1 MKYKEIEI
9 FEVINF
15 PDKVNAIVEDNAHHF
30 MNDLYILLE
39 GNRSRFTLSEDAK
52 KALQSLALDIEYRLN
67 KIKLENQEKESNQ
80 MTATYKGHPYD

>member
-1 MKYKEIEI
+1 MKYKEIEMFDI
-9 FEVINF
+9 INN

-30 MNDLYILLE
+30 MNSIYILLE

-67 KIKLENQEKESNQ
+67 KIKLKEKEKEN
-80 MTATYKGHPYD
+80 G

>member
-1 MKYKEIEI
+1 MKYKEIEM
-9 FEVINF
+9 FEVINL

-30 MNDLYILLE
+30 MNDLYVLLE

-67 KIKLENQEKESNQ
+67 KIKLEEERKKANETCLPPLRQR
-80 MTATYKGHPYD
+80 